1 VTTNYPKP
9 IDPLPGNGERERRS
23 MKYHI
28 KAYCLAGLFL
38 GGIALT
44 GCESAYFP
52 LPNIIGLGMVAFVG
66 IISIK

>member
-1 VTTNYPKP
+1 MAVITN
-9 IDPLPGNGERERRS
+9 LRCWG
-23 MKYHI
+23 
-28 KAYCLAGLFL
+28 LAGLFL